1 MNLYLI
7 IQLVQ
12 LIIINIIIVIFG
24 QVENDLNIYRQLLN
38 FIIYYIIFINIINT
52 VVFSISYFKNR
63 LLLKMDNLFL
73 LIIPGS
79 FIILGFSIFYNF
91 CYNIGLLWH
100 KYYTYNLYSEIL
112 IMTLILAILYPL
124 ITIFVLFNRKIN
136 NILKIVSS
144 IIFPLASIFLI
155 YKLTD
160 LNLP

>member
-24 QVENDLNIYRQLLN
+24 QIENDLNIYRPLFN
-38 FIIYYIIFINIINT
+38 FIIYYVIFINIINT
-52 VVFSISYFKNR
+52 VVFSISCFKNR
-63 LLLKMDNLFL
+63 LQFKMDNLFL
-73 LIIPGS
+73 LIIPGA

-91 CYNIGLLWH
+91 YYNIGLLWH

-112 IMTLILAILYPL
+112 IMTLILAIICPL

-136 NILKIVSS
+136 NIIKIVSS
-144 IIFPLASIFLI
+144 IIFPLTSIFLI